1 MLAFVRRCGAPF
13 RTARL
18 FVGKV
23 SVHFKIKEAIVTTT
37 LEKPSSYASLPWRSL
52 HDAISGD
59 LLLPDSPGYEAA
71 RHVWNGMI
79 DRRPAAIARARTTE
93 DVVAA
98 VNFAR
103 ENGLEIAVR
112 GGGHNAAGLA
122 VVDDGLVI
130 DLTEMNQV
138 QVDPERGIARAGGGA
153 TWRDFDAATQA
164 HGLATTGGV
173 ISMTGVGGLT
183 LGGGLG
189 VLMRSRG
196 LACDN
201 LIGAQVV
208 LADGSVVRT
217 SETERPELLWGLR
230 GGGGNFGVVTELEF
244 RLYPLDGMYAGL
256 LIYPRERAVEAL
268 QTYREQT
275 AAAPDELNTFI
286 ALLSTPDGVPVVAF
300 IPAYAGDAA
309 AGEAAVAGYRAMGE
323 PIADIVGPMP
333 YVALQQMLDDGFQA
347 GPHVYWRSH
356 FITGLS
362 DEAIEIMVAAANA
375 APSPLSS
382 VLIEH
387 LGGAVARVGKDDTAF
402 DHRDAEYNFAVI
414 AKWTDP
420 AEADVNIAWAR
431 DLWNAMQPYAR
442 GVYVNYLGVG
452 DSAERVRAAY
462 SPEKYARL
470 AALKREVDPE
480 NLFHR
485 NQNIPPA

>member
-1 MLAFVRRCGAPF
+1 M
-13 RTARL
+13 
-18 FVGKV
+18 
-23 SVHFKIKEAIVTTT
+23 
-37 LEKPSSYASLPWRSL
+37 
-52 HDAISGD
+52 
-59 LLLPDSPGYEAA
+59 
-71 RHVWNGMI
+71 
-79 DRRPAAIARARTTE
+79 
-93 DVVAA
+93 
-98 VNFAR
+98 
-103 ENGLEIAVR
+103 
-112 GGGHNAAGLA
+112 
-122 VVDDGLVI
+122 VDDGLVI

-138 QVDPERGIARAGGGA
+138 QVDPERRIARAGGGA

-173 ISMTGVGGLT
+173 ISTTGVGGLT

-201 LIGAQVV
+201 LIGAEVV

-268 QTYREQT
+268 ADLPGADRCGPGRAEH
-275 AAAPDELNTFI
+275 L
-286 ALLSTPDGVPVVAF
+286 
-300 IPAYAGDAA
+300 
-309 AGEAAVAGYRAMGE
+309 YRAPQHPGWRSCRRVY
-323 PIADIVGPMP
+323 PGLRRRCRGGRSGRCRLPRHGRADCRHCRPH
-333 YVALQQMLDDGFQA
+333 ALRRRCSRCSTKGFKP

-356 FITGLS
+356 FITGIP

-375 APSPLSS
+375 APSPMSS

-387 LGGAVARVGKDDTAF
+387 LGGAVARVGKDETAF

-414 AKWTDP
+414 AVWTDP
-420 AEADVNIAWAR
+420 AEADANIAWAR
-431 DLWNAMQPYAR
+431 DLWDAMQPYAR

>member
-1 MLAFVRRCGAPF
+1 MA
-13 RTARL
+13 
-18 FVGKV
+18 
-23 SVHFKIKEAIVTTT
+23 TT
-37 LEKPSSYASLPWRSL
+37 LEKPSSYSSLPWNAL
-52 HDAISGD
+52 AAAIGGD
-59 LLLPDSPGYEAA
+59 LLLPDNARYEEA
-71 RHVWNGMI
+71 RQVWNGMI

-98 VNFAR
+98 VRFAR
-103 ENGLEIAVR
+103 EHELEVAVR
-112 GGGHNAAGLA
+112 GGGHSAAGLA

-138 QVDPERGIARAGGGA
+138 QVDPERSAARAGGGA
-153 TWRDFDAATQA
+153 TWRDFDATTQA

-173 ISMTGVGGLT
+173 ISTTGVGGLT

-201 LIGAQVV
+201 LIGAEVV

-217 SETERPELLWGLR
+217 SETEWPELLWGLR

-244 RLYPLDGMYAGL
+244 RLYPQGDMYAGL
-256 LIYPRERAVEAL
+256 IIYPRDSAVEAL
-268 QTYREQT
+268 RTYREHT
-275 AAAPDELNTFI
+275 AVAPDELNTFI
-286 ALLSTPDGVPVVAF
+286 ALLNTPDGVPVVAF
-300 IPAYAGDAA
+300 IPAFAGDVA
-309 AGEAAVAGYRAMGE
+309 AGEAAVAGYRSMGE
-323 PIADIVGPMP
+323 PIADLVGPMP

-356 FITGLS
+356 FLTGIP
-362 DEAIEIMVAAANA
+362 DEAIDILVAGANA
-375 APSPLSS
+375 APSPMSS

-387 LGGAVARVGKDDTAF
+387 LGGAVARVGKEETAF

-414 AKWTDP
+414 AVWTDP
-420 AEADVNIAWAR
+420 AEADANIAWAR
-431 DLWNAMQPYAR
+431 ELWNAIQPFAR

-452 DSAERVRAAY
+452 DDTDRVRAAY
-462 SPEKYARL
+462 GPEKYARL

-480 NLFHR
+480 NLFRR
-485 NQNIPPA
+485 NQNIPPAQG

>member
-1 MLAFVRRCGAPF
+1 MFAFARRCGAPLC
-13 RTARL
+13 TARL
-18 FVGKV
+18 TVEKA
-23 SVHFKIKEAIVTTT
+23 SAHIKETIVTTT
-37 LEKPSSYASLPWRSL
+37 LEKPGSYSSLPWSSL
-52 HDAISGD
+52 ADAIGGD
-59 LLLPDSPGYEAA
+59 LLLPESSGYEVA

-138 QVDPERGIARAGGGA
+138 QVDPERRIARAGGGA
-153 TWRDFDAATQA
+153 TLGVFDAATQA

-173 ISMTGVGGLT
+173 ISTTGIAGLT
-183 LGGGLG
+183 LGGGVG
-189 VLMRSRG
+189 HLMRSLG

-201 LIGAQVV
+201 LVGAEVV

-230 GGGGNFGVVTELEF
+230 GGGGNFGVVTEFEY

-256 LIYPRERAVEAL
+256 LLYPRERAVEAAR
-268 QTYREQT
+268 TYREQT
-275 AAAPDELNTFI
+275 ALAPDELSSFF
-286 ALLSTPDGVPVVAF
+286 ALLSSPDGAPITAF
-300 IPAYAGDAA
+300 VLAYAGDAA
-309 AGEAAVAGYRAMGE
+309 AGESAIAGYRAMGE
-323 PIADIVGPMP
+323 PIADMVGPMP
-333 YVALQQMLDDGFQA
+333 YVELQRMLDEGFPPGA
-347 GPHVYWRSH
+347 HNYWRSH
-356 FITGLS
+356 FLTGIP
-362 DEAIEIMVAAANA
+362 DEAIEIMVAGANE
-375 APSPLSS
+375 APSPLNS

-387 LGGAVARVGKDDTAF
+387 LGGAVARVGNDETAF
-402 DHRDAEYNFAVI
+402 DHRDAEYNFLIMAV
-414 AKWTDP
+414 WTDP
-420 AEADVNIAWAR
+420 AEAEANIAWAR
-431 DLWNAMQPYAR
+431 QLWDAMQPFAR
-442 GVYVNYLGVG
+442 GAYVNYLGVG
-452 DSAERVRAAY
+452 DGVERVRAGY
-462 SPEKYARL
+462 GPEKYARL

>member
-1 MLAFVRRCGAPF
+1 MA
-13 RTARL
+13 
-18 FVGKV
+18 
-23 SVHFKIKEAIVTTT
+23 TT
-37 LEKPSSYASLPWRSL
+37 LEKPSSYSSLPWNAL
-52 HDAISGD
+52 AAAIGGD
-59 LLLPDSPGYEAA
+59 LLLPDNARYEEA
-71 RHVWNGMI
+71 RQVWNGMI
-79 DRRPAAIARARTTE
+79 DRRPAAIARVRTTE

-98 VNFAR
+98 VRFAR
-103 ENGLEIAVR
+103 EHELEVAVR
-112 GGGHNAAGLA
+112 GGGHSAAGLA

-138 QVDPERGIARAGGGA
+138 QVDPERSVARAGGGA

-173 ISMTGVGGLT
+173 ISTTGVGGLT

-201 LIGAQVV
+201 LIGAEVV

-217 SETERPELLWGLR
+217 SETEWPELLWGLR

-244 RLYPLDGMYAGL
+244 RLYPQGDMYAGL
-256 LIYPRERAVEAL
+256 IIYPRDRAVEAL
-268 QTYREQT
+268 RTYREHT
-275 AAAPDELNTFI
+275 AVAPDELNTFI
-286 ALLSTPDGVPVVAF
+286 ALLNTPDGVPVVAF
-300 IPAYAGDAA
+300 IPAFAGDVA
-309 AGEAAVAGYRAMGE
+309 AGEAAVAGYRSMGE
-323 PIADIVGPMP
+323 PIADLVGPMP

-356 FITGLS
+356 FLTGIP
-362 DEAIEIMVAAANA
+362 DEAIDILVAGANA
-375 APSPLSS
+375 APSPMSS

-387 LGGAVARVGKDDTAF
+387 LGGAVARVGKEETAF

-414 AKWTDP
+414 AVWTDP
-420 AEADVNIAWAR
+420 EEADANIAWAR
-431 DLWNAMQPYAR
+431 ELWNAIQPFAR

-452 DSAERVRAAY
+452 DDTDRVRAAY
-462 SPEKYARL
+462 GPEKYARL

-480 NLFHR
+480 NLFRR
-485 NQNIPPA
+485 NQNIPPAQG